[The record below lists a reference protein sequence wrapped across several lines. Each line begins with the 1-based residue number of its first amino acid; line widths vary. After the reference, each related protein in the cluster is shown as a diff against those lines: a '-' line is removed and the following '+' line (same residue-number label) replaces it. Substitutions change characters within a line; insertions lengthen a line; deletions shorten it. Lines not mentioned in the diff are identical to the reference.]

1 MSLTR
6 AVAANECPGLTKA
19 GERKRGLHSGPAP
32 GADAQEIQFPP
43 PPRTKTFSL
52 THCGP
57 TPFFTNLSA
66 GRRIH
71 HLIYV
76 LFLFSFTYSNIS
88 FLFFYFYY
96 AVLLEAIIENRVTI
110 TAVKINNRFTKCTH
124 VPWSPVP
131 LPSLL
136 SVPTASPFPECRRES
151 GVIQS
156 P

>member
-1 MSLTR
+1 MSGTDKGR
-6 AVAANECPGLTKA
+6 REKARPGF
-19 GERKRGLHSGPAP
+19 
-32 GADAQEIQFPP
+32 GARRQGQMPKKSSSHR

-52 THCGP
+52 TRCGP

-66 GRRIH
+66 GQRIH

-110 TAVKINNRFTKCTH
+110 TAVKINNRSTKCTH
-124 VPWSPVP
+124 VSWSPVP

-136 SVPTASPFPECRRES
+136 SVPTALPFPECRREN